1 MDSRER
7 ILQALSHREPD
18 KVPLDIQGMGASRVY
33 AKPMRA
39 FCELAGQKCDF
50 DADIEGFAVLSE
62 GLLDRLKVDTRGV
75 AARAPEETKSWRE
88 GETVFVENEMGVIS
102 ARPPS
107 SIYFDTVLNPMSGVT
122 CIDDVRNFP
131 WPDPEEP
138 SRFCGLE
145 QKISRLKGL
154 FAVILTPFL
163 PGVFETLISLCGYER
178 TMAGLIED
186 RSLFQYIIDRIVEI
200 KCSFYRKLGKSI
212 TEFPDIVFETDDLGT
227 QNGPLI
233 SPRMYREL
241 FLPAHKKVIDEIK
254 KSLAG
259 VKVLLHSCGSIRWAL
274 PMLIDAGVD
283 IINPVQPGAK
293 DMDLKELKRE
303 FGDSL
308 VFWGASVD
316 PQKTLVTGTPQMI
329 EHEVRDHIETLS
341 VNGGFVLAP
350 VHNIQ
355 PDVPGRNLM
364 AFLKAI
370 ERYR

>member
-1 MDSRER
+1 
-7 ILQALSHREPD
+7 
-18 KVPLDIQGMGASRVY
+18 
-33 AKPMRA
+33 
-39 FCELAGQKCDF
+39 
-50 DADIEGFAVLSE
+50 
-62 GLLDRLKVDTRGV
+62 
-75 AARAPEETKSWRE
+75 
-88 GETVFVENEMGVIS
+88 MGVIY

-107 SIYFDTVLNPMSGVT
+107 SIYFDTVRNPLSEVT
-122 CIDDVRNFP
+122 CIDDVRDFP
-131 WPDPEEP
+131 WPDPEAP
-138 SRFCGLE
+138 SRLCGLE
-145 QKISRLKGL
+145 RKISGLKAS

-200 KCSFYRKLGKSI
+200 KCSFYRSLGRSI
-212 TEFPDIVFETDDLGT
+212 TDIPDIVFETDDLGT

-233 SPRMYREL
+233 SPGMYREC
-241 FLPAHKKVIDEIK
+241 FLPAHRRIIGEIK
-254 KSLAG
+254 KSLPG
-259 VKVLLHSCGSIRWAL
+259 VRVLLHSCGSIRWAL

-303 FGDSL
+303 FGDSV

-316 PQKTLVTGTPQMI
+316 PQKTLVTKTPQMI
-329 EHEVRDHIETLS
+329 EREVREHIETLS
-341 VNGGFVLAP
+341 VNGGFVLAT

-355 PDVPGRNLM
+355 PDVPDRNLL
-364 AFLKAI
+364 AFLEAI